1 MSALASDLRFAIRG
15 FVRTPGITLLAVL
28 TLAVGVGANAAIF
41 SVIHSV
47 MIEPVPYP
55 HGDRVVIP
63 WRTSAS
69 MGNLSVSP
77 SPADLE
83 KWLAMP
89 VFDAVTTYSRLSL
102 VMTGG
107 DEPESL
113 AVARV
118 DTRFLDFTGMQPALG
133 RPFTGDDAA
142 SEASARVV
150 LLTDG
155 LWKRRFGGDRGVIGR
170 RVMLSDDSYEV
181 VGVLPAAFKMP
192 LTTVDLLAPLP
203 PPPAG
208 KPAGGFSSISAM
220 ARLATGVSLEAAQEQ
235 LTAAGVEG
243 IGGAKDWRVRLM
255 RPSESTGESF
265 RRALLVLFAAVG
277 FVLLIACAN
286 VANLVLA
293 RNASREREIAV
304 RAALGAGRGRLARQ
318 LLTENLLLAC
328 AGGSLGI
335 VLGIWGVDAI
345 GSLRPAEMRTL
356 ENIRLDWQVLAFGFM
371 VAAATGVVFGLY
383 PAITAARQDAVDA
396 LRQGMRSA
404 GDARGRRVRRVLT
417 VAEVALALIL
427 LAGAGLL
434 IRSYERLQRA
444 DPGFNPERLLSLN
457 VNLPAARYPTPASR
471 AEFLRQ
477 LSDAVRQLPGV
488 RYAGLASGLPPRGG
502 MIFGQVEI
510 EGRTVPEGQKPA
522 AFGGG
527 WVSPGYFEV
536 MRIPVIEGRG
546 FIDDDVRKGANVLV
560 INDRMAR
567 RYWPGES
574 AVGKRVR
581 SGPKAP
587 WNTIVGVVGSVTGAH
602 DDVEGLQTY
611 YPVDYANLFP
621 DTAVLVAT
629 VGDPAH
635 MIGAVKG
642 QAWALDPKLPLKE
655 IATIESRMA
664 ESLARP
670 RFNVVLLSIFAGV
683 GLLLAVIGIYGVISY
698 SVGVRQ
704 REIGV
709 RMALGAMPSDIR
721 RAVLGEA
728 MLLTGTGTAIGLAG
742 ALALGQYLHSM
753 VYEVST
759 SDPLTLAAVAL
770 ILMVAGV
777 LAAWRPARRA
787 MAAHPMVAL
796 RAE

>member
-1 MSALASDLRFAIRG
+1 VSSLVSDLRFAIRG
-15 FVRTPGITLLAVL
+15 FTRTPGVTLLALL

-47 MIEPVPYP
+47 MIEPLPYP

-77 SPADLE
+77 APADLE

-89 VFDAVTTYSRLSL
+89 VFDGVTRYSRVSL

-113 AVARV
+113 SVARV
-118 DTRFLDFTGMQPALG
+118 DTRFLDFTGMQPVYG
-133 RPFTGDDAA
+133 RPFTTDDAA
-142 SEASARVV
+142 SEAAARVV

-155 LWKRRFGGDRGVIGR
+155 VWKRRFGGDRGVIGR
-170 RVMLSDDSYEV
+170 RVVLSDNSYEV
-181 VGVLPAAFKMP
+181 IGILPPVFKMP
-192 LTTVDLLAPLP
+192 LSSVDLLAPLP

-208 KPAGGFSSISAM
+208 KPARAFSTVSAL
-220 ARLATGVSLEAAQEQ
+220 ARLAPGVSLEAAQDQ
-235 LTAAGVEG
+235 LTAAGVEA

-255 RPSESTGESF
+255 RPTESTGESF

-318 LLTENLLLAC
+318 LLTENLLLALL
-328 AGGSLGI
+328 GGSLGI
-335 VLGIWGVDAI
+335 LIGIWGVNAI
-345 GSLRPAEMRTL
+345 ASLRPPEMRAL
-356 ENIRLDWQVLAFGFM
+356 EGIRLNWQMLAFGFA
-371 VAAATGVVFGLY
+371 VAAATGIAFGLY
-383 PAITAARQDAVDA
+383 PAMAAARRDAVDA

-427 LAGAGLL
+427 LAGSGLL

-444 DPGFNPERLLSLN
+444 DLGFNPERLLALN
-457 VNLPAARYPTPASR
+457 VSLPDARYATPASK
-471 AEFLRQ
+471 ADFYRQ
-477 LSDAVRQLPGV
+477 LSASIGQLPGV
-488 RYAGLASGLPPRGG
+488 SYSGLASGLPPRGG

-510 EGRTVPEGQKPA
+510 EGKPLGDGQKPS

-527 WVSPGYFEV
+527 WVSPGYFEA
-536 MRIPVIEGRG
+536 MRIPVLEGRG
-546 FIDDDVRKGANVLV
+546 FVEEDTRKDANVLV
-560 INDRMAR
+560 INDAMAR

-574 AVGKRVR
+574 AVGRRVR

-587 WNTIVGVVGSVTGAH
+587 WSTIVGVVGSVKSSH
-602 DDVEGLQTY
+602 DDADGLQTY
-611 YPVDYANLFP
+611 YPVDHANLFP
-621 DTAVLVAT
+621 DTSVLVAT

-635 MIGAVKG
+635 MIAAVKG

-655 IATIESRMA
+655 IATIEARVA
-664 ESLARP
+664 ETLARP

-709 RMALGAMPSDIR
+709 RMALGALPADIR

-728 MLLTGTGTAIGLAG
+728 LLLTGIGTAIGLAG
-742 ALALGQYLHSM
+742 ALGLGRYLRSL

-759 SDPLTLAAVAL
+759 SDPLTLGAVAL
-770 ILMVAGV
+770 ILVTAGV
-777 LAAWRPARRA
+777 VAAWLPARRA
-787 MAAHPMVAL
+787 MLADPMEAL